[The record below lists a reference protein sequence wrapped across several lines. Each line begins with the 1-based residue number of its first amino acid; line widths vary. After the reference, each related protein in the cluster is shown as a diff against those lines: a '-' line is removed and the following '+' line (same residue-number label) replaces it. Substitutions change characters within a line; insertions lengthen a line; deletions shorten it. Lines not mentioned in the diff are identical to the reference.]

1 MNTKSPVLSARNLGK
16 RVQGPEG
23 GLDLLQD
30 ITLTVNAGDSLAIT
44 GPSGS
49 GKSTLLSLL
58 AGLDVP
64 TSGEVLLGDTPFSSG
79 SEDQRAR
86 LRGEHCGFVFQH
98 FRLVADLTAQENV
111 MLPLEILGRDKA
123 RDTARHWLGQVGL
136 GKRCHHFPAQLSGG
150 EQQRVALAR
159 AFAVAPSL
167 LFADEPTG
175 SLDYANGEHV
185 ADLLFS
191 LNREQG
197 TALVLVTHD
206 QTLARRCSRAM
217 SLVEGRLGV

>member
-1 MNTKSPVLSARNLGK
+1 MNTTSPVLSARNLGK

-30 ITLTVNAGDSLAIT
+30 ITLAVNAGDSLAIT

-64 TSGEVLLGDTPFSSG
+64 TSGEVLLGDKPFSSG
-79 SEDQRAR
+79 SEGQRAR
-86 LRGEHCGFVFQH
+86 LRGEQCGFVFQH
-98 FRLVADLTAQENV
+98 FQLVADLTAQENV
-111 MLPLEILGRDKA
+111 MLPLEILGRAKA
-123 RDTARHWLGQVGL
+123 RDTARHWLDQVGL
-136 GKRCHHFPAQLSGG
+136 GKRHHHFPAQLSGG

-159 AFAVAPSL
+159 AFAVSPSL

-191 LNREQG
+191 LNQEQG

-206 QTLARRCSRAM
+206 QTLAGRCSRAM

>member
-1 MNTKSPVLSARNLGK
+1 MISIKNIDKWYGDFQVLTDCSTEVKKGE
-16 RVQGPEG
+16 V
-23 GLDLLQD
+23 
-30 ITLTVNAGDSLAIT
+30 IVVC

-64 TSGEVLLGDTPFSSG
+64 TSGEVLLGDKPFSSG

-86 LRGEHCGFVFQH
+86 LRGEQCGFVFQH
-98 FRLVADLTAQENV
+98 FQLVADLTAQENV
-111 MLPLEILGRDKA
+111 MLPLEILGRTKA
-123 RDTARHWLGQVGL
+123 RDTARHWLDQVGL
-136 GKRCHHFPAQLSGG
+136 GKRHHHFPAQLSGG

-159 AFAVAPSL
+159 AFAVSPSL

-191 LNREQG
+191 LNQEQG

>member
-1 MNTKSPVLSARNLGK
+1 
-16 RVQGPEG
+16 
-23 GLDLLQD
+23 LLQD
-30 ITLTVNAGDSLAIT
+30 ITLEVNAGDSLAIT

-64 TSGEVLLGDTPFSSG
+64 TAGDVKLNGASFSQTN
-79 SEDQRAR
+79 EDERAR
-86 LRGEHCGFVFQH
+86 LRGEQCGFVFQH
-98 FRLVADLTAQENV
+98 FQLINDLTALENV
-111 MLPLEILGRDKA
+111 MLPLEILNREKRREQA
-123 RDTARHWLGQVGL
+123 MHWLEQVGL
-136 GKRCHHFPAQLSGG
+136 GRRQHHFPAQLSGG

-159 AFAVAPSL
+159 AFVVSPAL

-175 SLDYANGEHV
+175 SLDFANGEHV

-191 LNREQG
+191 LNAEQK

-206 QTLARRCSRAM
+206 PQLAGRCQRSV
-217 SLVEGRLGV
+217 SLTEGRLSV